1 MRRDCRVYL
10 NDILDAA
17 GHALTYTKGYSLD
30 NFQDDKKTLDAVIR
44 NLEIIGEAAKS
55 IPPEFRDRYP
65 QIEWRKLAGFRDILI
80 HNYFG
85 IDIEIIWDVIA
96 NKLSP
101 LRDAIGDIITRE
113 YPEINDPDAE
123 QALQK

>member
-1 MRRDCRVYL
+1 MPRDCRVYL
-10 NDILDAA
+10 DDILDAVD
-17 GHALTYTKGYSLD
+17 HALVYTDGYSLD
-30 NFQDDKKTLDAVIR
+30 KLRGDHKTLDAVVR

-55 IPPEFRDRYP
+55 ITPELRERYP
-65 QIEWRKLAGFRDILI
+65 QIEWRKLAGFRDVLI

-101 LRDAIGDIITRE
+101 LKDAIDEIIANE
-113 YPEINDPDAE
+113 YPRTDESDAN
-123 QALQK
+123 

>member
-10 NDILDAA
+10 DDILDATDR
-17 GHALTYTKGYSLD
+17 ALAYTKGYSLD
-30 NFQDDKKTLDAVIR
+30 KLQDDGKTLDAVIR

-55 IPPEFRDRYP
+55 IPPEFRERHP
-65 QIEWRKLAGFRDILI
+65 QVEWRKLAGFRDVLI

-85 IDIEIIWDVIA
+85 IDTEIIWDVVA

-101 LRDAIGDIITRE
+101 LKEAISDIIAGE
-113 YPEINDPDAE
+113 YPASGAE
-123 QALQK
+123 H

>member
-10 NDILDAA
+10 DDILEAVGNA
-17 GHALTYTKGYSLD
+17 MTYTDGYSLD
-30 NFQDDKKTLDAVIR
+30 KLRNDQKTLDAVVR

-55 IPPEFRDRYP
+55 IPPEFRERHP
-65 QIEWRKLAGFRDILI
+65 QIEWRKLGGFRDVLI

-96 NKLSP
+96 NKLAP
-101 LRDAIGDIITRE
+101 LRTAIGDLIAAE
-113 YPEINDPDAE
+113 YPQAKESDA
-123 QALQK
+123 